1 VTGLMDLGLDKG
13 TQSFQDVVSAVRWL
27 FPTSGRSS
35 DIGRGQGLGVWL
47 WFGLNAGGDGRR
59 VVYSDLA
66 GGIGISSIPQSRVG
80 NKEVAD
86 GRAGTGSPGVL
97 SCVDWWDVGQG
108 RAESG
113 VGVPANTFAAGSGG
127 FAGGQSM

>member
-1 VTGLMDLGLDKG
+1 MRSGGFFRHLEG
-13 TQSFQDVVSAVRWL
+13 AVIL
-27 FPTSGRSS
+27 EEG
-35 DIGRGQGLGVWL
+35 GGLGIWL
-47 WFGLNAGGDGRR
+47 RFGLNASGDGRR
-59 VVYSDLA
+59 GVYGGLA
-66 GGIGISSIPQSRVG
+66 GGIGISSIPQSGVG
-80 NKEVAD
+80 NKGVAD

-127 FAGGQSM
+127 FAGGRSM